1 MRLAGMITG
10 VFVILEM
17 LVFQQALKLIPQAV
31 FSGILF
37 KIGYDVFDF
46 EPFSIYLKWFVERI
60 LDGRRSV
67 SDLQYHRRLCCSVA
81 AEPARHTHVIGFVM
95 LPLVLVLTTSMFE
108 CRHNSMSSPGGLVWG
123 RLSLRAVCCPPGTST
138 LERRASCVQQWL
150 PIQLRWEAVAAHR
163 KRRSTR
169 APR

>member
-1 MRLAGMITG
+1 MFGGLPGAQATIRCVLIIKEGGTMRLAGMITG

-67 SDLQYHRRLCCSVA
+67 SDLQYHRRLCSV
-81 AEPARHTHVIGFVM
+81 AEPARHTLHVGFVIVPV
-95 LPLVLVLTTSMFE
+95 LLVLTTSMMFE
-108 CRHNSMSSPGGLVWG
+108 
-123 RLSLRAVCCPPGTST
+123 RA
-138 LERRASCVQQWL
+138 
-150 PIQLRWEAVAAHR
+150 I
-163 KRRSTR
+163 TR
-169 APR
+169 

>member
-17 LVFQQALKLIPQAV
+17 LVFQKAVKLIPQAV

-60 LDGRRSV
+60 LDERRSV
-67 SDLQYHRRLCCSVA
+67 SDLQYHRLCSV
-81 AEPARHTHVIGFVM
+81 AEPARHTHVGFVI
-95 LPLVLVLTTSMFE
+95 LAVLVLTSMFE
-108 CRHNSMSSPGGLVWG
+108 RHNSMSPGLPG
-123 RLSLRAVCCPPGTST
+123 LRAGSG
-138 LERRASCVQQWL
+138 CVSQVQ
-150 PIQLRWEAVAAHR
+150 AHSSR
-163 KRRSTR
+163 GLLACSSGCR
-169 APR
+169 

>member
-1 MRLAGMITG
+1 MFGGLPGAQATIRSVLIIKEGGTMRLAGMITG

-17 LVFQQALKLIPQAV
+17 LVFQQAVKLIPQAV

-95 LPLVLVLTTSMFE
+95 LPLVLVLTSMMFE
-108 CRHNSMSSPGGLVWG
+108 RRHNSMSSPGGLV
-123 RLSLRAVCCPPGTST
+123 
-138 LERRASCVQQWL
+138 
-150 PIQLRWEAVAAHR
+150 
-163 KRRSTR
+163 
-169 APR
+169 